1 MKILKKM
8 PRIALALALL
18 FVLWLAIAMFGA
30 SFGVIDQLFA
40 FGKMTIGWG
49 VIMAGVVGVAAL
61 IGLIAAVAIK
71 PRSGWLTA
79 LVALAVPLGFFGGL
93 NALRSTA
100 ESVPFIYDITTNTAD
115 APMYSD
121 AMMQAR
127 AASGEGVNPL
137 IDFKVPLGQQE
148 RWEGNADLADVTA
161 ATLIAESYPE
171 LETLIVTQ
179 SPEDVLDAVK
189 GAMEMRG
196 FRDVT
201 ADEDTG
207 MVEGTDVV
215 FWYGFEDDVAA
226 RISPVEGGTS
236 VDFRS
241 TSRVGTSDLGV
252 NAQRIADLIKAVQDR
267 LAEDYPKAEEEPAP
281 ITTETAESGAE

>member
-1 MKILKKM
+1 MKILKNM

-30 SFGVIDQLFA
+30 SFGVIDPLFA
-40 FGKMTIGWG
+40 FGTMTIGWG

-100 ESVPFIYDITTNTAD
+100 ESVPFIYDITTNPAD
-115 APMYSD
+115 APRYSA

-137 IDFKVPLGQQE
+137 IEFTVPLGKQD
-148 RWEGNADLADVTA
+148 RWEGNADFADVTA
-161 ATLIAESYPE
+161 ATLIAEGYPE
-171 LETLIVTQ
+171 LETLVVTQ
-179 SPEDVLDAVK
+179 SPDKVMAAVK
-189 GAMEMRG
+189 TVMELRG
-196 FRDVT
+196 FRNVT
-201 ADEDTG
+201 ADPAAG
-207 MVEGTDVV
+207 LVEGTDVV
-215 FWYGFEDDVAA
+215 FWYGFEDDVVA
-226 RISPVEGGTS
+226 RIRSVDGGTH

-252 NAQRIADLIKAVQDR
+252 NAQRITDLIRALQDR
-267 LAEDYPKAEEEPAP
+267 LADADPKNK
-281 ITTETAESGAE
+281 